1 MHPITKIAAAITL
14 AFSSVNL
21 CADENRL
28 VFAAQWMP
36 QAQFAGY
43 YVAIDQGFYEEAG
56 ISLEIIYPSYTRK
69 SLDYLT
75 EGEAD
80 IASLFLVNAI
90 KAKSQGTKLINI
102 AQLIKKSSILFVSK
116 KDSGIETLQDFE
128 GKRAGVFMTGFEEI
142 PKSLLAEHHI
152 DVEWI
157 PILSSVNLFLIGG
170 LDLMT
175 VMYYNEY
182 NRLYLSGINWDE
194 MNTFFMADYG
204 YDFPEDG
211 LYVLEHTFHE
221 RKNDL
226 KDFVDAT
233 IKGWEFAA
241 ANKSYTIELVVE
253 LMRENNIPSNRTH
266 MSWMLDKVLEAYGF
280 TEDHEQLTHLE
291 KADFDKAVEMLLNF
305 GSITASIDYDDFY
318 RPVWRGTK

>member
-1 MHPITKIAAAITL
+1 M
-14 AFSSVNL
+14 
-21 CADENRL
+21 

-43 YVAIDQGFYEEAG
+43 YVAIDQGFYEDAG
-56 ISLEIIYPSYTRK
+56 ISLEIIYPSYARK

-75 EGEAD
+75 GGEAD

-90 KAKSQGTKLINI
+90 KAKSHGTKLINI
-102 AQLIKKSSILFVSK
+102 AQLIQKSSILFVSI
-116 KDSGIETLQDFE
+116 KDSGIETLEDFA

-142 PKSLLAEHHI
+142 PKSLLAEHRI
-152 DVEWI
+152 EVEWI
-157 PILSSVNLFLIGG
+157 PILGSVNLFLIGG

-204 YDFPEDG
+204 YDIPEDG

-221 RKNDL
+221 RKEDL
-226 KDFVDAT
+226 EAFVEAT

-241 ANKSYTIELVVE
+241 ANKHYTIELVVE
-253 LMRENNIPSNRTH
+253 LMRKNNIPSNRTH
-266 MSWMLDKVLEAYGF
+266 MSWMLDKILEAYGF
-280 TEDHEQLTHLE
+280 TQNHDQLTHLQ
-291 KADFDKAVEMLLNF
+291 KADFDKVVEMLLNY
-305 GSITASIDYDDFY
+305 GSISATIDYDDFH
-318 RPVWRGTK
+318 RPVWRSTQ